1 MASDTDA
8 PVDLYIAA
16 YADPDAARNDWDALK
31 QLAADDVIKSTG

>member
-16 YADPDAARNDWDALK
+16 YTDPDAART
-31 QLAADDVIKSTG
+31 TGTPSSSSPRMT